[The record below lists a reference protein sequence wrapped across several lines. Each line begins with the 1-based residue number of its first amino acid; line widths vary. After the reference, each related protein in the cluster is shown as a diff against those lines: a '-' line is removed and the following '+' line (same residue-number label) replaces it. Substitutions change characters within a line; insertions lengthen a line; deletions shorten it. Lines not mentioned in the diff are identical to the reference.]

1 MIIDL
6 FIYLFDH
13 IFDVFDYIY
22 NTLHKIWN
30 MPAAISET
38 IKKIVLYD
46 WLEGGSRE
54 EISLRNK
61 VSTGA
66 VSNIIEEWRIDL
78 ANYDIDALRA
88 LSLSLENF
96 KLTPEKSAAGF
107 RVAMMM
113 LKIGVTEESFN
124 YFINEIYNR
133 CQLLNISPEQI
144 GIYIKEIVV
153 LSHLVIPSKIPQFLE
168 NKRKEVEAINNESI
182 QKKQELVELDK
193 EVIQVQNHLDNLLER
208 EKISVEIIEWQH
220 KIKLE
225 LEKEGIPVD
234 ELQLFVQCV
243 KGIKKKNYDPRAVV
257 LQYSDFDGLNKMLES
272 LEISKEKAGIEL
284 QDLRTQLSFLKN
296 EINKNNLK
304 LDKIGQLE
312 KIGFGL
318 QELKILDS
326 TLKEIALEN
335 DLGNELV
342 IKKFFSD
349 LTEYEK
355 TTGVRKLLEK
365 NVQQNNLLNEQIAIA
380 RANLSGHKFLGP
392 ILQNLLNKNVT
403 EKDIMDI
410 NAILFLEVG
419 SDYFTKDN
427 FDKQSLIQDI
437 KKYKSIK
444 QSLSSLEEQNKSLE
458 NENIKLEK
466 DKKKLE
472 KYMSF
477 YMSFLHDSYSD

>member
-1 MIIDL
+1 
-6 FIYLFDH
+6 
-13 IFDVFDYIY
+13 
-22 NTLHKIWN
+22 

-38 IKKIVLYD
+38 IKKIVLHD
-46 WLEGGSRE
+46 WLEGKSRE
-54 EISLRNK
+54 EISSRNK
-61 VSTGA
+61 ISSGA
-66 VSNIIEEWRIDL
+66 VSNIIEEWRTDL

-88 LSLSLENF
+88 LSLSLKNF

-144 GIYIKEIVV
+144 GIYIQEIVL

-168 NKRKEVEAINNESI
+168 NKRKEIEAIENESI
-182 QKKQELVELDK
+182 QKREELVELDK
-193 EVIQVQNHLDNLLER
+193 VVTQAQNRLDNLLER
-208 EKISVEIIEWQH
+208 EKISIETIEWQDN
-220 KIKLE
+220 IKQE

-243 KGIKKKNYDPRAVV
+243 KGIRKKNYDPHQVI
-257 LQYSDFDGLNKMLES
+257 LQYSDYNELNKIVEALKK
-272 LEISKEKAGIEL
+272 SKEKEGREL
-284 QDLRTQLSFLKN
+284 QDLRTQLSLLNN
-296 EINKNNLK
+296 EINENSLK

-318 QELKILDS
+318 QELKILQS

-335 DLGNELV
+335 DLEKDLI

-355 TTGVRKLLEK
+355 TTGFRNLLEK
-365 NVQQNNLLNEQIAIA
+365 NVQENNHLNEQIANA
-380 RANLSGHKFLGP
+380 RAHLSANKFLGP

-410 NAILFLEVG
+410 NTILSLGGG

-437 KKYKSIK
+437 EKYKTIK
-444 QSLSSLEEQNKSLE
+444 QSLSALEEQNKGLE
-458 NENIKLEK
+458 KETIKLEN
-466 DKKKLE
+466 DKEKLE

-477 YMSFLHDSYSD
+477 YMSFLYGSYSD

>member
-1 MIIDL
+1 
-6 FIYLFDH
+6 
-13 IFDVFDYIY
+13 
-22 NTLHKIWN
+22 

-46 WLEGGSRE
+46 WLEGRSRE
-54 EISLRNK
+54 EISSRNK

-66 VSNIIEEWRIDL
+66 VSNIVEEWRTGL
-78 ANYDIDALRA
+78 VNYDIDALRT
-88 LSLSLENF
+88 LSLSLKNF

-124 YFINEIYNR
+124 YFIKEIYNR

-144 GIYIKEIVV
+144 GIYIQEIVQ

-168 NKRKEVEAINNESI
+168 NKTKEIEAIENESI
-182 QKKQELVELDK
+182 QKRQELVELDK
-193 EVIQVQNHLDNLLER
+193 EVTQAQNRLDNLLER
-208 EKISVEIIEWQH
+208 EKTSIETIEWQDN
-220 KIKLE
+220 IKQE
-225 LEKEGIPVD
+225 LEKEGISVD
-234 ELQLFVQCV
+234 ELKLFVQCV
-243 KGIKKKNYDPRAVV
+243 KGIKKKNYDPHEVV
-257 LQYSDFDGLNKMLES
+257 LQYSDYNELNKIVEA
-272 LEISKEKAGIEL
+272 LEISKEKEEREL

-296 EINKNNLK
+296 EINENSLK
-304 LDKIGQLE
+304 LDKIRQLE

-318 QELKILDS
+318 QELKILGS

-335 DLGNELV
+335 DLKNDLV
-342 IKKFFSD
+342 IKQFFSD

-355 TTGVRKLLEK
+355 KTGFRNLLEK
-365 NVQQNNLLNEQIAIA
+365 NVQEYNRLNEQIAIT
-380 RANLSGHKFLGP
+380 RANLSAHTFLGP

-410 NAILFLEVG
+410 NAILSLGGG

-437 KKYKSIK
+437 EKYKTIK
-444 QSLSSLEEQNKSLE
+444 QSLSSLEHQNKDLE
-458 NENIKLEK
+458 KETIKLEK
-466 DKKKLE
+466 DKEKLE

-477 YMSFLHDSYSD
+477 YMSFLYGSYSD

>member
-1 MIIDL
+1 
-6 FIYLFDH
+6 
-13 IFDVFDYIY
+13 
-22 NTLHKIWN
+22 

-38 IKKIVLYD
+38 IKKIVLHD
-46 WLEGGSRE
+46 WLEGKSRE
-54 EISLRNK
+54 EISSRNK
-61 VSTGA
+61 ISTGA
-66 VSNIIEEWRIDL
+66 VSNIIEEWRTDL

-88 LSLSLENF
+88 LSLSLKNF

-133 CQLLNISPEQI
+133 CQQLNISPEQI
-144 GIYIKEIVV
+144 GIYIQEIVL

-168 NKRKEVEAINNESI
+168 NKRKEIEAIENESI
-182 QKKQELVELDK
+182 QKRQELLELDK
-193 EVIQVQNHLDNLLER
+193 EVTQAQNRLDNLLER
-208 EKISVEIIEWQH
+208 EKISIETIEWQDN
-220 KIKLE
+220 IKQE

-234 ELQLFVQCV
+234 DLQLLVQCV
-243 KGIKKKNYDPRAVV
+243 KGIKKKNYDPRQVV
-257 LQYSDFDGLNKMLES
+257 LQYSDYNELNKIVKA
-272 LEISKEKAGIEL
+272 LEISKEKGGIEL
-284 QDLRTQLSFLKN
+284 QDIESRLSFLKN
-296 EINKNNLK
+296 EINKNSLK

-335 DLGNELV
+335 DLENDLV
-342 IKKFFSD
+342 LQKFFSD

-355 TTGVRKLLEK
+355 TTGFRNLLEK
-365 NVQQNNLLNEQIAIA
+365 NVQENNHLNEQIAIA
-380 RANLSGHKFLGP
+380 RANLSAHKFLGP

-410 NAILFLEVG
+410 NAILSLGGG
-419 SDYFTKDN
+419 SDYFTRDN

-437 KKYKSIK
+437 EKYKTIK
-444 QSLSSLEEQNKSLE
+444 QSLSSLEEQNKGLE
-458 NENIKLEK
+458 KETIKLEK
-466 DKKKLE
+466 DKEKLE

-477 YMSFLHDSYSD
+477 YMSFLYGSYSD

>member
-1 MIIDL
+1 
-6 FIYLFDH
+6 
-13 IFDVFDYIY
+13 
-22 NTLHKIWN
+22 
-30 MPAAISET
+30 MPVAISGT
-38 IKKIVLYD
+38 IKMIVLHD
-46 WLEGGSRE
+46 WLEGKSRE
-54 EISLRNK
+54 EISSRNK
-61 VSTGA
+61 ISTGA
-66 VSNIIEEWRIDL
+66 VSNIIEEWRTDL

-88 LSLSLENF
+88 LSLSLKNF

-144 GIYIKEIVV
+144 GIYIQEIVL

-168 NKRKEVEAINNESI
+168 NKRKEIEAIENESI
-182 QKKQELVELDK
+182 QKRQELVELDK
-193 EVIQVQNHLDNLLER
+193 EVTQAQNRLDNLLER
-208 EKISVEIIEWQH
+208 EKISIETIEWQDN
-220 KIKLE
+220 IKQE

-234 ELQLFVQCV
+234 DLQLLVQCV
-243 KGIKKKNYDPRAVV
+243 KGIKKKNYDPREVV
-257 LQYSDFDGLNKMLES
+257 LQYSDYNELNKIVEA
-272 LEISKEKAGIEL
+272 LEISKERGEIEI
-284 QDLRTQLSFLKN
+284 QDLQSRLSLLKN
-296 EINKNNLK
+296 EINKNSLK

-335 DLGNELV
+335 DLENGLV
-342 IKKFFSD
+342 IQKFFSD

-355 TTGVRKLLEK
+355 TTRFRNLLEK
-365 NVQQNNLLNEQIAIA
+365 NVQENNHLNEQIANA
-380 RANLSGHKFLGP
+380 RANLSANKFLGP

-403 EKDIMDI
+403 EKDIIDI
-410 NAILFLEVG
+410 NAILSLGGG
-419 SDYFTKDN
+419 SDYFTRDN

-437 KKYKSIK
+437 EKYKTIK
-444 QSLSSLEEQNKSLE
+444 QSLSALEEQNKGLE
-458 NENIKLEK
+458 KETIKLEK
-466 DKKKLE
+466 DKEKLE

-477 YMSFLHDSYSD
+477 YMSFLSGSSYSD